1 MATGYFPYVDLEWFE
16 SLLYPQGSSFLRR
29 LGHTESVWKTPLDD
43 EDDGDDDDDGDGDDG
58 DDGGDGADGMWQFD
72 PSPNPD
78 PRNSASGTDGS
89 AQERVMDSRLELV
102 AQKLKSL
109 YATGHPYDDNS
120 PDTPRSGDSA
130 GATNGWSKGLCFKH
144 RKLQLWKSHP
154 EKSVPQTSMA
164 TQSWPHGSKKRPP
177 AGPVGVS
184 VASRVGFLGFAGAR
198 YEENP
203 AET

>member
-1 MATGYFPYVDLEWFE
+1 
-16 SLLYPQGSSFLRR
+16 
-29 LGHTESVWKTPLDD
+29 
-43 EDDGDDDDDGDGDDG
+43 
-58 DDGGDGADGMWQFD
+58 MWQFD

-89 AQERVMDSRLELV
+89 AKERVMDSRLELV

-144 RKLQLWKSHP
+144 RTLQLWKSHP

-164 TQSWPHGSKKRPP
+164 TQSWPHGSKNARPQDP
-177 AGPVGVS
+177 LVFQWLHES
-184 VASRVGFLGFAGAR
+184 GFLDLQVQGMKKILQKLDIQTPGWPFVAWRSGWELLEFVVADS
-198 YEENP
+198 P
-203 AET
+203 LDPT